1 MAEALRIRSGTKLRM
16 AFDAPLGK
24 EPEFNLICTF
34 VKSQDT
40 ATFLISIP
48 MREGKPLPLDVRSG
62 RNDVRTGRKV
72 LGEPLPIVK
81 GPRGARHLDVRDDG
95 EHPVAHLF
103 LKAVHDGEHDDES
116 RDAEGDRRD
125 GHRRNKR

>member
-48 MREGKPLPLDVRSG
+48 MREGKPLPLDEV
-62 RNDVRTGRKV
+62 
-72 LGEPLPIVK
+72 
-81 GPRGARHLDVRDDG
+81 
-95 EHPVAHLF
+95 
-103 LKAVHDGEHDDES
+103 
-116 RDAEGDRRD
+116 
-125 GHRRNKR
+125 